1 MEGPVIYI
9 DGPVERNSLCEQ
21 GPGLYFGKPEVKSL
35 VPDGSPCDANTTGVL
50 RRAVIVAGNVIPVGK
65 ETDRHWEQ
73 GEDPSMMDFAIQ
85 VYGPSGGLVVADPS
99 DRKKWAS
106 IGVRRWM
113 RLTKLTQKA
122 VYAILSGKGV
132 RPHTLA
138 AFRSAAER
146 HL

>member
-1 MEGPVIYI
+1 VIPDSFRI
-9 DGPVERNSLCEQ
+9 ILRQ
-21 GPGLYFGKPEVKSL
+21 YFGKPEVKSL
-35 VPDGSPCDANTTGVL
+35 GPDGNPCEANTVGLL

-73 GEDPSMMDFAIQ
+73 GEDPSMMDFDIQ
-85 VYGPSGGLVVADPS
+85 VYGPSGKLVVADPS

-113 RLTKLTQKA
+113 RATKLTQKA

-132 RPHTLA
+132 RPQTLA
-138 AFRSAAER
+138 IFKRAAAD
-146 HL
+146 LPTGGVPS